1 MTAYTLRD
9 CRILVVEDEYLLA
22 DEIQIELSDAGAI
35 VLGPVARL
43 EDAMEL
49 IDREHDIDAAI
60 LDVSLGGEMVYPAA
74 DLLARRKVPF
84 VFTTG
89 YDASAI
95 PPRFEHVV
103 RCQKPVDM
111 VKVIFA
117 LERIAGTETWQ
128 R

>member
-9 CRILVVEDEYLLA
+9 CRILVVEDEYMLA

-35 VLGPVARL
+35 VLGPVAML

-84 VFTTG
+84 IFTTG

-95 PPRFEHVV
+95 PASV
-103 RCQKPVDM
+103 
-111 VKVIFA
+111 
-117 LERIAGTETWQ
+117 
-128 R
+128 